1 MGKLR
6 AAFHGADMQGI
17 MHPEDARLAV
27 RHGAAGLIVSN
38 HGGRQLDHAAAPLD
52 VVAAV
57 QHAAQ
62 HEATR
67 HVRFAPA
74 WLLRALRAARSPPAL
89 AAVVISSG
97 WRAHEL
103 PFATVRNAVA
113 EMFVPIQG
121 LNITTV
127 TAGLHAAA
135 LFYGSVAA
143 ERWLRG
149 MQRRRRVR
157 AMAGRPVPVLLD
169 GGVRR
174 GTDVLKALALGA
186 DAVGVG
192 RPVLYALAEAGEA
205 GVRRAL
211 EIVRRETR
219 LAMALAG
226 AADVEAVREGDL
238 VVHAQSLPLSCMW

>member
-1 MGKLR
+1 MYH
-6 AAFHGADMQGI
+6 FHDGRVQGI

-27 RHGAAGLIVSN
+27 RHGAAGVIVSN
-38 HGGRQLDHAAAPLD
+38 HGGRQLDHAAAPVD

-62 HEATR
+62 HEATQ
-67 HVRFAPA
+67 HVRFAPG
-74 WLLRALRAARSPPAL
+74 WLLRAVRAARSPFAL
-89 AAVVISSG
+89 AAVVVSSG
-97 WRAHEL
+97 RRAHEL
-103 PFATVRNAVA
+103 PFAAVRDAVVK
-113 EMFVPIQG
+113 MLVPIQG
-121 LNITTV
+121 LNIATV

-135 LFYGSVAA
+135 LFYGSATA

-149 MQRRRRVR
+149 NQRRRRER
-157 AMAGRPVPVLLD
+157 AMAARPVPVLLD

-174 GTDVLKALALGA
+174 GTDVLKALSLGA

-211 EIVRRETR
+211 EILRRETR
-219 LAMALAG
+219 LSMALAG
-226 AADVEAVREGDL
+226 AADVEAVREGDF
-238 VVHAQSLPLSCMW
+238 VVNAQALPLSCEW